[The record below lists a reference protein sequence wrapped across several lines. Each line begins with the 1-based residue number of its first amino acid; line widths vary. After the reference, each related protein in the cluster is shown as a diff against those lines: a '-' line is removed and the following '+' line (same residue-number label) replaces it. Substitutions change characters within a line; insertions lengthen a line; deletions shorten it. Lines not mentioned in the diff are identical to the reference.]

1 MHETQCFPLVIARSA
16 DHGTTFR
23 AVERLF
29 VRTQQ
34 GETAMPTQFDMTH
47 LLDLLDPSEDDRPIR
62 VFVGAIV
69 VVWALACLVIWG
81 AS

>member
-1 MHETQCFPLVIARSA
+1 
-16 DHGTTFR
+16 
-23 AVERLF
+23 
-29 VRTQQ
+29 
-34 GETAMPTQFDMTH
+34 MPTQFDMTH